1 MRTSTLEKE
10 KLAKEAEELEKAK
23 IEEEKARKEESRKT
37 VQDIIRKEI
46 DLGNFYIFSAINEL
60 NFNFLSLFLAQAA
73 KKLDTEVDDTDGLDP
88 EAEYEE
94 WKLRELIRIKRDKEE
109 REEREREAEELERRR
124 NMTEA
129 ERIEEDLKK
138 IEEQQKGKDDKAK
151 PVFMQKYHHKGAFFM
166 DKDESVYKRDAMVP
180 TEGEIRNKE
189 ALPKAMQVRN
199 FGMAGQ
205 TKYTHLK
212 DQDTTQVFD

>member
-1 MRTSTLEKE
+1 
-10 KLAKEAEELEKAK
+10 
-23 IEEEKARKEESRKT
+23 
-37 VQDIIRKEI
+37 
-46 DLGNFYIFSAINEL
+46 
-60 NFNFLSLFLAQAA
+60 
-73 KKLDTEVDDTDGLDP
+73 
-88 EAEYEE
+88 
-94 WKLRELIRIKRDKEE
+94 
-109 REEREREAEELERRR
+109 
-124 NMTEA
+124 MTEA

-189 ALPKAMQVRN
+189 ALPKVMQVRN

-212 DQDTTQVFD
+212 DQDTTQDSPWNQVGSKKLKQLGGLHNYHDEQKNIRDAKRRKKDDE